1 MDEIA
6 LIRALAPG
14 EEPEGPAR
22 TAARQALER
31 SIERASTTSRATSTR
46 PLRRRVLSLASAG
59 TLAIAVIGGLIALFA
74 GGASESPPAYGAELV
89 RFAESTPLL
98 LLEEPGWRV
107 RNVVQWQQSS
117 GSMEFGPGPPAP
129 ARPHPSR
136 SEIIDRE
143 AQLPLGLHVV
153 KVGWA
158 PWHRAGR
165 WLKAYR
171 AHGFTAAAPVL
182 GTTAHIDPGARLS
195 IPGAHGLHSM
205 LAVWKQGDRVLSLSA
220 WVPDL
225 DAFRERL
232 SWLAKVDAETW
243 LDAMPTRVVKA
254 AEYGAEVGKMLRG
267 IPVPAGFDASRIP
280 DRRVTTNRYSVGKAV
295 GGAVACEWFGRWF
308 EARGDQDLRAA
319 REARQVLLGSGSW
332 PVFRRIANEGAYPQL
347 VVEFA
352 EALPSGQ
359 WGNGRPLRQVI
370 NSGCTEIGFPLSHQ

>member
-6 LIRALAPG
+6 LIRSLAPG
-14 EEPEGPAR
+14 EAPEGPVR
-22 TAARQALER
+22 TAARQALEA
-31 SIERASTTSRATSTR
+31 SIERASTTSGATSTR
-46 PLRRRVLSLASAG
+46 PLRRRVLGLASAG
-59 TLAIAVIGGLIALFA
+59 ALAIAAIGALVALFA

-117 GSMEFGPGPPAP
+117 GSMEFGPGSPAP

-136 SEIIDRE
+136 SEIIHGE
-143 AQLPLGLHVV
+143 AQLPLGAHVV

-158 PWHRAGR
+158 PWDRAGR
-165 WLKAYR
+165 WLKPYR
-171 AHGFTAAAPVL
+171 AHGFTATAPVL
-182 GTTAHIDPGARLS
+182 RTVAHIDPGARLS
-195 IPGAHGLHSM
+195 IPGAHGLRPM
-205 LAVWKQGDRVLSLSA
+205 LAVWKEGDRVLSLSA
-220 WVPDL
+220 SVPDL

-232 SWLAKVDAETW
+232 SWLQNVDAEVW

-254 AEYGAEVGKMLRG
+254 AEYGTEVGRMLRG
-267 IPVPAGFDASRIP
+267 IPVPAGFEASRIP

-295 GGAVACEWFGRWF
+295 GGAVACAWFGRWF
-308 EARGDQDLRAA
+308 DARGNQDPRAA
-319 REARQVLLGSGSW
+319 REARHVLLGSGSW
-332 PVFRRIANEGAYPQL
+332 PVFRRIASEGAYPQL

-359 WGNGRPLRQVI
+359 WGQGRPLRQII
-370 NSGCTEIGFPLSHQ
+370 NKGCTEIGFPLRH